1 MSVHRIFPTLL
12 VLGFDRLDVVQLTLV
27 DHREIGRPC
36 FSDGMA
42 GIHNRTP
49 SRKIEINRL
58 DRAEAAFYLQ
68 SSGRVAASK
77 IPRCARII
85 LLAL

>member
-1 MSVHRIFPTLL
+1 
-12 VLGFDRLDVVQLTLV
+12 
-27 DHREIGRPC
+27 
-36 FSDGMA
+36 MA

-77 IPRCARII
+77 IPRCACTI